1 MTPTTNAGAAVMLRW
16 QGEQEMTMYM
26 KNLSQRASIRFP
38 AHISVIIN
46 EIAKERNT
54 TFSNVC
60 RSIVISSLL
69 RAERKSSNANTLPY
83 INHKL

>member
-1 MTPTTNAGAAVMLRW
+1 MLRW
-16 QGEQEMTMYM
+16 QGEEEMTMYM

-46 EIAKERNT
+46 EIAKKRNT

-60 RSIVISSLL
+60 RSIVISHLL
-69 RAERKSSNANTLPY
+69 RAGKSSNANTLPH
-83 INHKL
+83 IDHKL